1 MKIVRINRNWIIC
14 ALLVHKSIGH
24 LNDDAS
30 RDIWINERWLLG
42 LKLETIHVYAVNLK
56 YLHGSVTIL
65 LEKEKRMMNDK
76 LGYIIL
82 IHHVN
87 TWEIFII

>member
-1 MKIVRINRNWIIC
+1 MKIVRINRKWIIC

-30 RDIWINERWLLG
+30 RDIWINERWRYRWLLG
-42 LKLETIHVYAVNLK
+42 LKLETNLK

-65 LEKEKRMMNDK
+65 LERSKRS
-76 LGYIIL
+76 
-82 IHHVN
+82 
-87 TWEIFII
+87 E